1 MLKGASFFA
10 ACMQKRG
17 AAALILLIF
26 LCVQQPIE
34 ANKIPGFCAFSSVS
48 SLDST
53 ITGTRYWFAVQPNRI
68 SALPYTDSRSS
79 HVSLFMA
86 APGKSD
92 ELARKERDEEIR
104 AKIAKLK
111 SQGKMNKGESA
122 EDSAMLEAEAFFNKP
137 SPMKK
142 FQERAAE
149 RERLALLEAEAEKL
163 RNEDGVE

>member
-34 ANKIPGFCAFSSVS
+34 ANKIPGFCAFCSVS
-48 SLDST
+48 SLDSA
-53 ITGTRYWFAVQPNRI
+53 ISGTRCWFAVQPKKI
-68 SALPYTDSRSS
+68 AALPHTDSRSS
-79 HVSLFMA
+79 HVGLFMA

-111 SQGKMNKGESA
+111 SQGKMKKGVSA
-122 EDSAMLEAEAFFNKP
+122 EDSAMLEAEEFFNKP
-137 SPMKK
+137 SPVRK

-149 RERLALLEAEAEKL
+149 RKRLALLEAEAEKL
-163 RNEDGVE
+163 RNEDSV